1 LSTTYTEHRIAV
13 VVGNPFQG
21 GTDAGWGTFVEDLGL
36 CVP

>member
-13 VVGNPFQG
+13 VVGNPNQG
-21 GTDAGWGTFVEDLGL
+21 GTDADWATFVEDLGN